1 MYSITFA
8 PAFSKPPPLIQRF
21 ETFMTARPLN
31 ISQALRT
38 LPTRPWII
46 AHRGDW
52 RSLPENSLAAILSAY
67 DLGADMVEIDVQSI
81 ADGTLIVIHD
91 DELDRTT
98 NVSGQVQDL
107 SAGDL
112 ADIRLKARDGG
123 EANPATDLP
132 LPRLAEVLEA
142 VRGKGLINIDT
153 KHRRD
158 LDSACALVL
167 SMNMQ
172 NQVLM
177 KMIVREDDDGSD
189 FISRSWFGKVPF
201 MPVILDA
208 PKGGLRKR
216 VTQIAKTTSA
226 PIVEIL
232 FEDEGELSQ
241 LSSELGTMNVGI
253 WTNTLDPVHSLHFS
267 DSRALKDP
275 EGVWGRLHQLGVR
288 AFQTDHPRDLDVFW
302 RGRPG

>member
-1 MYSITFA
+1 
-8 PAFSKPPPLIQRF
+8 
-21 ETFMTARPLN
+21 MTSRPLN

-38 LPTRPWII
+38 LSSRPWII

-52 RSLPENSLAAILSAY
+52 RSLPENSLAAILSAF

-98 NVSGQVQDL
+98 NVSGRVQDL
-107 SAGDL
+107 SAGDI

-123 EANPATDLP
+123 DANPETELSLP
-132 LPRLAEVLEA
+132 GLAEVLEA
-142 VRGKGLINIDT
+142 VRGKGLLNLDT

-158 LDSACALVL
+158 LDAACALVL
-167 SMNMQ
+167 SMNMEK
-172 NQVLM
+172 QVLM

-189 FISRSWFGKVPF
+189 FVSRPWFGKVAF
-201 MPVILDA
+201 MPVILDT
-208 PKGGLRKR
+208 PKGGLCKR

-232 FEDEGELSQ
+232 FEDEGELFQ
-241 LSSELGTMNVGI
+241 LAKELETMNVGI
-253 WTNTLDPVHSLHFS
+253 WTNTLDPVHSLEFS
-267 DSRALKDP
+267 DARAVKDP
-275 EGVWGRLHQLGVR
+275 QAVWGKLLDLGVR
-288 AFQTDHPRDLDVFW
+288 AFQTDRPEELRMFW
-302 RGRPG
+302 GR